1 MLCRPNNKNKNYL
14 NISIFYRILLFIAL
28 IFVGLAYVWQISQ
41 VSTQGYYLKDLEKQI
56 SILEKQ
62 NEKYN
67 LEAAQLSSLPRIN
80 NEIIRLGLVKN
91 DKIVYLNDALEVVAR
106 NK

>member
-1 MLCRPNNKNKNYL
+1 MLCRPNNKNKNYP

-62 NEKYN
+62 NEKYS

-91 DKIVYLNDALEVVAR
+91 DKIVYLTDVLEVVAR

>member
-1 MLCRPNNKNKNYL
+1 MLCRPNNKNKNYR

-62 NEKYN
+62 NEKYS

-80 NEIIRLGLVKN
+80 NEIMRLGLVKN
-91 DKIVYLNDALEVVAR
+91 DKIVYLTDVLEVVAR